1 MVLILSDSLKMHG
14 LKMMI
19 IFDFDKS
26 KVYKCEAEATDSEP
40 PLITFEF
47 NSPRGALHR
56 TDSA

>member
-1 MVLILSDSLKMHG
+1 MIVRVNLKT
-14 LKMMI
+14 MI
-19 IFDFDKS
+19 RGDFEKS
-26 KVYKCEAEATDSEP
+26 EGYKCESEATDSEP

>member
-1 MVLILSDSLKMHG
+1 
-14 LKMMI
+14 MMI
-19 IFDFDKS
+19 RVNLRMMIRGYFEKS
-26 KVYKCEAEATDSEP
+26 GGYKCESEATDSEP

>member
-1 MVLILSDSLKMHG
+1 
-14 LKMMI
+14 MMI
-19 IFDFDKS
+19 RGDFDKNE
-26 KVYKCEAEATDSEP
+26 VYKCEGEATDSDS

>member
-1 MVLILSDSLKMHG
+1 
-14 LKMMI
+14 MI
-19 IFDFDKS
+19 VIRGYFEKS

>member
-1 MVLILSDSLKMHG
+1 MSMR
-14 LKMMI
+14 
-19 IFDFDKS
+19 DKGKS
-26 KVYKCEAEATDSEP
+26 GVYKRERGATDSEP